1 MPQLNIL
8 TFPSQIFWL
17 FVTFF
22 ALFLLVRYIIMPR
35 MDQILDARWERQ
47 DNNIQRTSE
56 LKEEAEI
63 LLQRV
68 HSLIEKSKAEANNY
82 IHLCEEKIKREN
94 EAALNLMQSELNEK
108 IAKVEKDMIRK
119 KEEIIKE
126 VPELVKNFT
135 KSLLLKINPGDSVLA
150 ATQGKKTR
158 KKDDAE

>member
-1 MPQLNIL
+1 MPQLDIL

-22 ALFLLVRYIIMPR
+22 ALFLLVRYVIMPR

-68 HSLIEKSKAEANNY
+68 DSLMEKSRAEANSY

-94 EAALNLMQSELNEK
+94 EAALHLMQSELNEK
-108 IAKVEKDMIRK
+108 ISKVEKDILRK
-119 KEEIIKE
+119 KEQIIKE
-126 VPELVKNFT
+126 FPELVKNLTESFI
-135 KSLLLKINPGDSVLA
+135 LKVKASDSVVHT
-150 ATQGKKTR
+150 TQGKKTR
-158 KKDDAE
+158 KQDDAE